1 MCLRLLALILFFS
14 GVNRLV
20 WSLKQWMPECIF
32 GYERLERP
40 FIHAISKSPDNFYF
54 VFNEHERYVSP
65 LTVKIAKGNFTA
77 LHGDL
82 TFVKVPKT
90 GTYAL
95 FLQINIEHII
105 VRAERSLYNFQIG
118 KISRVEPSHVVK
130 ESVVANTYLPSTFV
144 GPALC
149 VNLIALSKD
158 DLLTIKLD
166 SNIVLRFSK
175 REVAIQLI
183 AYMVSPKI

>member
-14 GVNRLV
+14 SANRLV
-20 WSLKQWMPECIF
+20 WSLKQWMPECVF
-32 GYERLERP
+32 GYEQLERP
-40 FIHAISKSPDNFYF
+40 FIHAISKSPNNFYD
-54 VFNEHERYVSP
+54 VFNERERYVSP

-77 LHGDL
+77 LHEDL

-95 FLQINIEHII
+95 YLQINIDYI
-105 VRAERSLYNFQIG
+105 VEDERSLYNFQIG

-130 ESVVANTYLPSTFV
+130 ESVVANAYLPSTFV
-144 GPALC
+144 GLALC

-158 DLLTIKLD
+158 DLLNIKLD
-166 SNIVLRFSK
+166 SNIVLRFSQ